1 MFSDTS
7 RQQGLA
13 GRPLGSAPSNVKESL
28 EVGNLADFACLSG
41 DSLSVP
47 EDEIKDI
54 VFKFTVLDCKIVYQ
68 GTDA

>member
-1 MFSDTS
+1 VT
-7 RQQGLA
+7 
-13 GRPLGSAPSNVKESL
+13 ESL

-54 VFKFTVLDCKIVYQ
+54 VPKFTVLDCKIVYQ

>member
-1 MFSDTS
+1 EQRANSTGKAEPGPRFCSI
-7 RQQGLA
+7 
-13 GRPLGSAPSNVKESL
+13 NVTESL

-54 VFKFTVLDCKIVYQ
+54 VPKFTVLDCKIVYQ